1 MLHRPNGPPDRHA
14 RHRQRRRDG
23 KACYVV
29 ELGGEELQF
38 LIRWEWLDERA
49 VGDRASVGSAIS
61 RMLADAARR

>member
-1 MLHRPNGPPDRHA
+1 
-14 RHRQRRRDG
+14 
-23 KACYVV
+23 VV